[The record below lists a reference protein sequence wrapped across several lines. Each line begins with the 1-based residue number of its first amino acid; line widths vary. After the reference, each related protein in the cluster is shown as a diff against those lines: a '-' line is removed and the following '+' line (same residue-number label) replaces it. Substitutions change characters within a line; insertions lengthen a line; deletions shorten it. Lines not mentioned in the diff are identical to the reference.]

1 MAWQLQFRLPIFA
14 HSKYFMAIHIH
25 VHLHHNESPIFK
37 ELMDSIILNNQKIDK
52 LMSNTDQALA
62 DLQAIGT
69 QLTKIGGETATLLQ
83 KITDLENSTT
93 SDTPQS
99 VLDAIA
105 AVKLQAQAVDDAVPD
120 AAVTPT
126 V

>member
-1 MAWQLQFRLPIFA
+1 MLTIKVI
-14 HSKYFMAIHIH
+14 HSWEDIHHEREVLEKLNLIIH
-25 VHLHHNESPIFK
+25 
-37 ELMDSIILNNQKIDK
+37 KIEK

-69 QLTKIGGETATLLQ
+69 TLSKVSTETTTLLQ

-105 AVKLQAQAVDDAVPD
+105 AVKAQATTIDDLVPD
-120 AAVTPT
+120 APATPAEPIT
-126 V
+126 PAQ